1 MNYKAQLKKALERAA
16 ELKSIAGTRD
26 WTDEELKEA
35 GELTD
40 TVKDLRE
47 KIAKNDEIAAK
58 LKGISDDAA
67 DADSDGD
74 DDSDD
79 SDDDDD
85 DQSTADAV
93 KSGRRIAVRDRAKS
107 YGERFT
113 KSDQFKAFK
122 KAHPSGVGNGTP
134 IDTGRVKVGSMA
146 EYFAGRKATLNV
158 DLARIQPVRL
168 PTIDMVDRNRLTLLD
183 LIARGSTGGNFEY
196 VQVQSVTRNAAI
208 VAEGGLK
215 PLSDITTSI
224 EDAKVYTYAD
234 GYDVTNQ
241 LLSDGPAFAS
251 YMDSELEYSIDNVI
265 EELLLN
271 GTGVNGVPRGLLH
284 TTGVQEVD
292 YAAGDV
298 AGGEISPAAAMA
310 FVKATRRGITRVTRR
325 GIGGKVDA
333 VLISPEMEEA
343 IDLLQDANE
352 RFYGQGPFGAGPGTL
367 WGRPRVTSDRL
378 DIEQGILGDFKQIAL
393 LDREGLTVQAFNQHK
408 DYAQRN
414 MVYVR
419 AELRAAQAIWK
430 PNRLVVIGAEV

>member
-1 MNYKAQLKKALERAA
+1 MNLRALLKQALARKSELQKIGGER
-16 ELKSIAGTRD
+16 EF
-26 WTDEELKEA
+26 TDEELKEA
-35 GELTD
+35 GELAD
-40 TVKDLRE
+40 NIKELRE
-47 KIAKNDEIAAK
+47 KIAKQDEIAAK

-67 DADSDGD
+67 DADSDD

-79 SDDDDD
+79 SGDDDDND

-93 KSGRRIAVRDRAKS
+93 KSGRRIAVRDRKS

-134 IDTGRVKVGSMA
+134 IDTGRIKVGSMA
-146 EYFAGRKATLNV
+146 DYFAGRKATLNV
-158 DLARIQPVRL
+158 DLARIQPVRMPMVDL
-168 PTIDMVDRNRLTLLD
+168 VDRNRLTLLD
-183 LIARGSTGGNFEY
+183 LIARGTTGGNFEY

-215 PLSDITTSI
+215 PLSDFQTSI

-271 GTGVNGVPRGLLH
+271 GTGVNGVPRGLLN

-310 FVKATRRGITRVTRR
+310 FVKAARRGITRVTRR
-325 GIGGKVDA
+325 GVGGKVDA

-378 DIEQGILGDFKQIAL
+378 EIEQGILGDFKQIAL